1 MKNYGV
7 LSVLTCL
14 MLWGCENYQLIVI
27 DPQLCELVDDLT
39 WESRA
44 GSPAPLSRIEQMVI
58 SAAQNQ
64 QEIIEGGRPTSPMSP
79 ASINTPWW

>member
-27 DPQLCELVDDLT
+27 DPQLCGLVDNLT
-39 WESRA
+39 WN
-44 GSPAPLSRIEQMVI
+44 L
-58 SAAQNQ
+58 
-64 QEIIEGGRPTSPMSP
+64 GRDRRHH
-79 ASINTPWW
+79 